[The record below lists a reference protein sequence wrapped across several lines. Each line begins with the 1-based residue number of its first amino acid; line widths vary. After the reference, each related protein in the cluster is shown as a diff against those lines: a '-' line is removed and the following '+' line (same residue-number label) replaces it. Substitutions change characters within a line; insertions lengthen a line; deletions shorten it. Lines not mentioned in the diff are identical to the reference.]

1 MKKHHSLISF
11 LLLMIFVV
19 VGAQPV
25 ATTFAQQSQKPTV
38 AKSQND
44 VAGRIRRI
52 ENGLLPAVIVKGEP
66 NAAMKLADRMQ
77 FYKTPGVS
85 VAVINNGKIEWAR
98 GYGVKK
104 AGTDEKVTPETL
116 FQAASISKP
125 VAAVAALRLVEK
137 GKLSLDADVNQKL
150 VGWKVPENE
159 FTKTKKVTLRE
170 TLSHNAGL
178 TVHGFG
184 GYAASEQ
191 VPTLPQILNG
201 EKPANSAPVRVD
213 VAPGS
218 VWRYS
223 GGGFTVLQLLM
234 QDATAK
240 PFPELMRET
249 VLSRIGMRHSSYE
262 QPLPTNLQPQ
272 AAAGHNSDGKTI
284 VGDYHVYPEMAA
296 AGLWTTPSDLALFAI
311 EIQKSLAGKSN
322 KVLSQKMTEQ
332 LLTVQ
337 KGEWGLGLRLSGAGN
352 AARFAHN
359 GANDGFQC
367 VMIAYNRTGQGAVV
381 MTNSDNGGQLA
392 REILFAVAK
401 EYGWADFAP
410 VVKIIAKVDAK
421 IYDAYVGQY
430 ELTPGLVV
438 SLKRENDKLF
448 AAVAGQKSELL
459 PESETVFFTLSNSTV
474 EFVKDESG
482 EVTHLL
488 LNKTNRARKIK

>member
-1 MKKHHSLISF
+1 MKKHNSLISF

-19 VGAQPV
+19 VGAQPI
-25 ATTFAQQSQKPTV
+25 ATTFAQQSQKPSA
-38 AKSQND
+38 AKSRND
-44 VAGRIRRI
+44 IAGRIRRV
-52 ENGLLPAVIVKGEP
+52 ENGLLPEVLIKNRTVVGMSLAER
-66 NAAMKLADRMQ
+66 MK

-85 VAVINNGKIEWAR
+85 IAVINNGRIEWVR

-104 AGTDEKVTPETL
+104 AGTDEKITPETL

-125 VAAVAALRLVEK
+125 VAAVAALRLVEE

-159 FTKTKKVTLRE
+159 FTRTKKVTLRE
-170 TLSHNAGL
+170 TLSHSAGL

-191 VPTLPQILNG
+191 VPTLLQILNG

-213 VAPGS
+213 IAPDS
-218 VWRYS
+218 VFRYS

-234 QDATAK
+234 QGTAAK

-249 VLSRIGMRHSSYE
+249 VLSRIRMRHSTYE
-262 QPLPTNLQPQ
+262 QPLPGNLQPQ
-272 AAAGHNSDGKTI
+272 AAAGHDRDGKTI

-332 LLTVQ
+332 FLTVQ
-337 KGEWGLGLRLSGAGN
+337 KGEWGLGLRLSGAGS
-352 AARFAHN
+352 ATRFSHG
-359 GANDGFQC
+359 GANEGFQC
-367 VMIAYNRTGQGAVV
+367 MMIAYNQTGQGAVV

-392 REILFAVAK
+392 GEILFAVAK

-430 ELTPGLVV
+430 ELAPGLVISV
-438 SLKRENDKLF
+438 TRENDKLF

-488 LNKTNRARKIK
+488 LGKTNRARKIK

>member
-1 MKKHHSLISF
+1 MKTRISVFLFLFILTVLSLSVAD
-11 LLLMIFVV
+11 IFSPA
-19 VGAQPV
+19 G
-25 ATTFAQQSQKPTV
+25 FAQKRVPVS
-38 AKSQND
+38 ARNNSLD
-44 VAGRIRRI
+44 ERIRHV
-52 ENGLLPAVIVKGEP
+52 ENGLLPAVIIKGEP
-66 NAAMKLADRMQ
+66 DAAMKLADRMQ

-98 GYGVKK
+98 GYGMKK

-125 VAAVAALRLVEK
+125 VAAVASLRLVEE

-150 VGWKVPENE
+150 VRWKVPENE

-223 GGGFTVLQLLM
+223 GGGFTVLQQLM

-249 VLSRIGMRHSSYE
+249 VLSRIGMRHSTYE
-262 QPLPTNLQPQ
+262 QPLPGSLQPQ
-272 AAAGHNSDGKTI
+272 AAAGHDRDGKTI

-296 AGLWTTPSDLALFAI
+296 AGLWTMPSDLALFAI

-337 KGEWGLGLRLSGAGN
+337 KGEWGLGLRLSGTGN

-401 EYGWADFAP
+401 EYGWADSAP

-430 ELTPGLVV
+430 DLAPGLVISV
-438 SLKRENDKLF
+438 TRENNKLF
-448 AAVAGQKSELL
+448 AAIAGQKSDLL
-459 PESETVFFTLSNSTV
+459 PESETVFFTLSNSMV
-474 EFVKDESG
+474 EFVRDESG